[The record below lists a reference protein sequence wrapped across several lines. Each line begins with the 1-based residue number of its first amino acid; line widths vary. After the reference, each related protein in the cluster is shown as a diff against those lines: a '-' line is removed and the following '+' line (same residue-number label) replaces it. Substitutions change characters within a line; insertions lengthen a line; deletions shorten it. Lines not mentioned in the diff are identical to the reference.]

1 MVIMDNL
8 KIYDGIFMD
17 VFSVEKEALNS
28 DFKKENVDNWDSIHQ
43 LSLMTGIEDSFDI
56 MFDTEDAFKISSY
69 EGCKELLATKYD
81 IEF

>member
-1 MVIMDNL
+1 MDNL

-17 VFSVEKEALNS
+17 VFSVEKSALNS
-28 DFKKENVDNWDSIHQ
+28 DFKKENVESWDSIHQ

-56 MFDTEDAFKISSY
+56 MFETEDALRITSY
-69 EGCKELLATKYD
+69 EGCKELLASKYN

>member
-17 VFSVEKEALNS
+17 VFSVEKTALNS
-28 DFKKENVDNWDSIHQ
+28 DFKKENVEGWDSIHQ

-56 MFDTEDAFKISSY
+56 MFETEDALRITSY
-69 EGCKELLATKYD
+69 EGCKELLASKYGV
-81 IEF
+81 EF